1 MANLTRN
8 FVLGKMNKV
17 VDERLVPN
25 GEYIDALNIRMGST
39 EQSEIGVIENTKGNE
54 KLTTL
59 RYIDGTS
66 LSANARC
73 IGAVEDSEAETVYWF
88 VHDPTFIVGATGKL
102 DMIVSYNMLNNI
114 LTYHVVSI
122 DDGNN
127 ARTTLNFSPEYLI
140 TGVNL
145 IKTGNND
152 EVLIYFT
159 DNYNQPRFINN
170 LRRYN
175 LPLANID
182 QFTNESILVIKKPP
196 VQSPT
201 VVLSDSATQENF
213 LDFRFVS
220 FAYRYRYADNEYS
233 AISQFSEPAFQP
245 LPFDL
250 SVDSNLN
257 EGMINAFNKA
267 TITYNSGSSLVKS
280 IELLFKDMSTSVIK
294 VIEKLN
300 KKDLGI
306 PDNTDRDFEF
316 VSSKIFTVLPES
328 ELLRLYDNVPLL
340 AKAQTIMGNRLMYGN
355 YTEGYDLVTDSN
367 QPVQLTYIA
376 SLQSTLI
383 GLWRI

>member
-213 LDFRFVS
+213 FR
-220 FAYRYRYADNEYS
+220 
-233 AISQFSEPAFQP
+233 
-245 LPFDL
+245 L
-250 SVDSNLN
+250 
-257 EGMINAFNKA
+257 
-267 TITYNSGSSLVKS
+267 
-280 IELLFKDMSTSVIK
+280 
-294 VIEKLN
+294 
-300 KKDLGI
+300 
-306 PDNTDRDFEF
+306 
-316 VSSKIFTVLPES
+316 
-328 ELLRLYDNVPLL
+328 
-340 AKAQTIMGNRLMYGN
+340 
-355 YTEGYDLVTDSN
+355 
-367 QPVQLTYIA
+367 
-376 SLQSTLI
+376 
-383 GLWRI
+383 

>member
-88 VHDPTFIVGATGKL
+88 VHDPTFPVGATGKL

-175 LPLANID
+175 LPLANLD

-233 AISQFSEPAFQP
+233 AISQFSDPAFQP

-316 VSSKIFTVLPES
+316 VSSKIFTE
-328 ELLRLYDNVPLL
+328 
-340 AKAQTIMGNRLMYGN
+340 
-355 YTEGYDLVTDSN
+355 
-367 QPVQLTYIA
+367 
-376 SLQSTLI
+376 I
-383 GLWRI
+383 GRAHV